1 MTETPEERARRL
13 GLTQNTDPAQAR
25 ARRLGLVPNQ
35 EPEPS
40 WDERIAAPLRSA
52 YQTATF
58 GLGNK
63 LTAMTRAALPQALG
77 GTEGFDYSGA
87 LSDERQKMESFRR
100 RHPYIDAA
108 AGAAGAVAP
117 LILTGGTGTPMAL
130 KSLAGAPAAA
140 PTVAGSARA
149 GGAFGAMYGAGE
161 GDNTTVEQTL
171 ENAVRGGIAGA
182 TLAGGLHAGGT
193 SAAKLMDYAGVRP
206 SGRESGVAGRVA
218 NLAGVKSQ
226 EERALETVL
235 EKFRRAGM
243 APRDALAVSNEATRI
258 GKPEMVMDIGGEPT
272 VRLGRGMQGVPSK
285 GAEEMRAALIARREA
300 APVRAAQEVEAGL
313 GARGRGPFG
322 VQKEIG
328 QRRQAA
334 ASPRYQ
340 RAFESPDVPLDATVQ
355 RKAGDKAPP
364 VMLVELMERPSM
376 QKAQQYGQQL
386 AAEEG
391 RAMPALDPTNPA
403 VPLRELHN
411 LKLRLDEML
420 GYAKNNGKL
429 PDGTPATKQ
438 MLRQIEQ
445 TKNQL
450 LDIMDSR
457 SPDYRQGRKIWAGE
471 SEMMDGF
478 ELGREF
484 AGSSRTSVG
493 EMRDRM
499 GKLSQ
504 AAQENVR
511 LGVVSEL
518 RNVID
523 NTTDGHD
530 VVMRVFGNEAK
541 RQRLRAA
548 FPDDASFTRFEA
560 QMKSEARMRRNENTN
575 LGNSQ
580 TAEKL
585 ADQGDFYGTI
595 PGNIPTSVGG
605 VVSRGVNAVVQSR
618 AGDMIRRR
626 AVQRADA
633 LSPLLKESTPQG
645 RGRVIQSLE
654 EVLQRQLQRAPG
666 RTAMQRAAGGRVG
679 GYLSESSQ

>member
-258 GKPEMVMDIGGEPT
+258 GKPEMVEGGRMTLENWP
-272 VRLGRGMQGVPSK
+272 RDEL
-285 GAEEMRAALIARREA
+285 ERA
-300 APVRAAQEVEAGL
+300 VNWW
-313 GARGRGPFG
+313 
-322 VQKEIG
+322 K
-328 QRRQAA
+328 
-334 ASPRYQ
+334 
-340 RAFESPDVPLDATVQ
+340 T
-355 RKAGDKAPP
+355 
-364 VMLVELMERPSM
+364 
-376 QKAQQYGQQL
+376 
-386 AAEEG
+386 
-391 RAMPALDPTNPA
+391 
-403 VPLRELHN
+403 
-411 LKLRLDEML
+411 
-420 GYAKNNGKL
+420 
-429 PDGTPATKQ
+429 
-438 MLRQIEQ
+438 
-445 TKNQL
+445 L
-450 LDIMDSR
+450 LDDKR
-457 SPDYRQGRKIWAGE
+457 DRWGRLPIQQERIQNLIKQAQYVLQTR
-471 SEMMDGF
+471 D
-478 ELGREF
+478 ELGQ
-484 AGSSRTSVG
+484 ST
-493 EMRDRM
+493 M
-499 GKLSQ
+499 G
-504 AAQENVR
+504 
-511 LGVVSEL
+511 
-518 RNVID
+518 
-523 NTTDGHD
+523 
-530 VVMRVFGNEAK
+530 
-541 RQRLRAA
+541 
-548 FPDDASFTRFEA
+548 
-560 QMKSEARMRRNENTN
+560 
-575 LGNSQ
+575 
-580 TAEKL
+580 
-585 ADQGDFYGTI
+585 
-595 PGNIPTSVGG
+595 
-605 VVSRGVNAVVQSR
+605 
-618 AGDMIRRR
+618 IRRR
-626 AVQRADA
+626 Y
-633 LSPLLKESTPQG
+633 
-645 RGRVIQSLE
+645 E
-654 EVLQRQLQRAPG
+654 EVVMEDAR
-666 RTAMQRAAGGRVG
+666 
-679 GYLSESSQ
+679 